1 MQWNRR
7 RVGSCGTSRPVIAL
21 TAFSLAAAFRSER
34 EDSQH
39 GSHRKNQQEVII
51 IMIGTALR

>member
-7 RVGSCGTSRPVIAL
+7 RVGSCGMSRPVIAL
-21 TAFSLAAAFRSER
+21 AAFSLAAAFRSER

-39 GSHRKNQQEVII
+39 GSRKNLREVIHNHDQHR
-51 IMIGTALR
+51 AA